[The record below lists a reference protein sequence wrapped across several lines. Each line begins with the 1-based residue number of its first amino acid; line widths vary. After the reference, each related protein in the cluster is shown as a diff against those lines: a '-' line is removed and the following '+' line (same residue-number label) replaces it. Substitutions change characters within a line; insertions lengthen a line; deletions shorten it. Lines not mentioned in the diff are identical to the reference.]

1 MLCAAL
7 TLLSARS
14 EAAVVE
20 DRAYFPPVL
29 IYHDIKAQVVM
40 EGFDVSL
47 DEFRNQLDWLKS
59 HGWRTLTAEE
69 FVGYIER
76 REAFPKKTVL
86 LTFDDA
92 YGGIYR
98 YAAPELSVRD
108 MSAVFFVIVDAIGK
122 PLSRDYWH
130 ASLDELQSMAAEPH
144 FSMQSH
150 TVHHVSLDQV
160 SESERQSE
168 LLESKAALEKMFG
181 ESIKLLAYPCGDY
194 DASVIDDVIDAGYA
208 AAFIVDVLDKGDFD
222 RAMRFSIPRIN
233 MGVVFGAEGRRAF
246 QKFMRRYARLTD
258 KKFADQWARLP
269 H

>member
-1 MLCAAL
+1 
-7 TLLSARS
+7 
-14 EAAVVE
+14 
-20 DRAYFPPVL
+20 
-29 IYHDIKAQVVM
+29 
-40 EGFDVSL
+40 
-47 DEFRNQLDWLKS
+47 
-59 HGWRTLTAEE
+59 
-69 FVGYIER
+69 
-76 REAFPKKTVL
+76 
-86 LTFDDA
+86 
-92 YGGIYR
+92 
-98 YAAPELSVRD
+98 
-108 MSAVFFVIVDAIGK
+108 
-122 PLSRDYWH
+122 
-130 ASLDELQSMAAEPH
+130 MAAEPH

-194 DASVIDDVIDAGYA
+194 DASVIDDVIDAGYS

>member
-69 FVGYIER
+69 VVGYIER

-98 YAAPELSVRD
+98 YAC
-108 MSAVFFVIVDAIGK
+108 
-122 PLSRDYWH
+122 
-130 ASLDELQSMAAEPH
+130 
-144 FSMQSH
+144 FS
-150 TVHHVSLDQV
+150 
-160 SESERQSE
+160 
-168 LLESKAALEKMFG
+168 
-181 ESIKLLAYPCGDY
+181 
-194 DASVIDDVIDAGYA
+194 
-208 AAFIVDVLDKGDFD
+208 
-222 RAMRFSIPRIN
+222 
-233 MGVVFGAEGRRAF
+233 
-246 QKFMRRYARLTD
+246 
-258 KKFADQWARLP
+258 
-269 H
+269 